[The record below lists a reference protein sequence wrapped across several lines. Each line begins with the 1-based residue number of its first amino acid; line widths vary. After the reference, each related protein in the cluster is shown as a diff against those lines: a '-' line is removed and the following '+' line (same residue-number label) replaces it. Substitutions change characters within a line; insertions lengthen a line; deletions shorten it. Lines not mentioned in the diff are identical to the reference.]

1 MDRRLRTGI
10 LARGRKAPQVDAAS
24 TQNPL
29 AAVRQPEP
37 RSAGLFSNEDRQVRE
52 SRAAPSQL
60 PESQP
65 VERQPLLAV
74 RTGPAP
80 VESLQVNVE
89 QLLRATLSEH
99 ATLRRVGEVLSI
111 ERPTGE
117 HEAKVR
123 LAEVGSGEAAA
134 ELELP
139 GEGETVSP
147 EAASTAAAA
156 LGPGRLVSTAN
167 LGAQIG
173 LETREDLIV
182 AQREERQ
189 NDAEPTRRQE
199 DETTSS
205 AVASHTG
212 AVQNRDDPQR
222 LELPGEGSDP
232 ATAAVAEAA
241 FTQAGSVQAVTQDQI
256 VTRFF
261 EQAPPSEDHGP
272 EPRPQ
277 NTLGERNVPFSTF
290 A

>member
-1 MDRRLRTGI
+1 MD
-10 LARGRKAPQVDAAS
+10 AVSA
-24 TQNPL
+24 QNPL
-29 AAVRQPEP
+29 PAVGQPEP
-37 RSAGLFSNEDRQVRE
+37 QNAGLFSNEDRQVRE
-52 SRAAPSQL
+52 SRAAPSPL

-74 RTGPAP
+74 RVGPAP
-80 VESLQVNVE
+80 VESLQVDVE
-89 QLLRATLSEH
+89 QILRATLNEH

-111 ERPTGE
+111 ERPTAE
-117 HEAKVR
+117 HEAEVR
-123 LAEVGSGEAAA
+123 LAEAGSGDAAA

-147 EAASTAAAA
+147 EAASAAAA
-156 LGPGRLVSTAN
+156 AVGPGRLVSTAN
-167 LGAQIG
+167 LGAQSG

-182 AQREERQ
+182 AQREEQQ
-189 NDAEPTRRQE
+189 NDAEPSQRQE

-241 FTQAGSVQAVTQDQI
+241 FTQAGLVEAVSQDEI

-261 EQAPPSEDHGP
+261 EEAPPSQDPGP

-277 NTLGERNVPFSTF
+277 NTLGGRNVPFSTF

>member
-1 MDRRLRTGI
+1 MD
-10 LARGRKAPQVDAAS
+10 AVSPQNS
-24 TQNPL
+24 L
-29 AAVRQPEP
+29 AAVGPPEP
-37 RSAGLFSNEDRQVRE
+37 QNAGLFGNEDRQVRE
-52 SRAAPSQL
+52 SRAAPSQR

-74 RTGPAP
+74 RVGPAP
-80 VESLQVNVE
+80 VESLQVDVE
-89 QLLRATLSEH
+89 QILRATLNEH

-111 ERPTGE
+111 ESPTAE
-117 HEAKVR
+117 HEAEVR
-123 LAEVGSGEAAA
+123 LAEAGSGEAAA

-139 GEGETVSP
+139 GAGETISP
-147 EAASTAAAA
+147 EAASAAAA
-156 LGPGRLVSTAN
+156 AVGPGRLVSPAN
-167 LGAQIG
+167 LGAQ
-173 LETREDLIV
+173 TREDLIV

-189 NDAEPTRRQE
+189 SDAEPSRRQE

-232 ATAAVAEAA
+232 ATAAAAEAA
-241 FTQAGSVQAVTQDQI
+241 FTHAGFVEAVSQDEI
-256 VTRFF
+256 VTSFF
-261 EQAPPSEDHGP
+261 EDASAPKDPGP

>member
-1 MDRRLRTGI
+1 MD
-10 LARGRKAPQVDAAS
+10 AVSA
-24 TQNPL
+24 QNPF
-29 AAVRQPEP
+29 AAVGPPEP
-37 RSAGLFSNEDRQVRE
+37 QNAGLFGNEDRQVRE

-74 RTGPAP
+74 RVGPAP
-80 VESLQVNVE
+80 VESLQVDVE
-89 QLLRATLSEH
+89 QILRATLNEH

-111 ERPTGE
+111 ERPTAE
-117 HEAKVR
+117 HEAEVR
-123 LAEVGSGEAAA
+123 LAEAGSGEAAA

-147 EAASTAAAA
+147 EAASAAAA
-156 LGPGRLVSTAN
+156 AVGPGRLVSTAN
-167 LGAQIG
+167 LEAQIG

-189 NDAEPTRRQE
+189 NDAEPSRRQE

-241 FTQAGSVQAVTQDQI
+241 FTQAGLVEAVSQDEI

-261 EQAPPSEDHGP
+261 EDAPPSQDPGP

-277 NTLGERNVPFSTF
+277 NTLGARNVAFSTF